1 MLILSPVKAILQSFE
16 NGLKNEK
23 TYEFIDDFK
32 IKEFLHYLQFLH
44 LIQKNIFTLMK
55 S

>member
-1 MLILSPVKAILQSFE
+1 MIILSPTKVIQQPSE

-32 IKEFLHYLQFLH
+32 IKEFLHYPQFLH